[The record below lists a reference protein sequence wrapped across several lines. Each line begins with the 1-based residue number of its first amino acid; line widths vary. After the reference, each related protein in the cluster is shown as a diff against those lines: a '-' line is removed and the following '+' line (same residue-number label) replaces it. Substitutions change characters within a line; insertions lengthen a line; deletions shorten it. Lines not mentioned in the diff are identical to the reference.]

1 MLKWVIIV
9 LAILGIG
16 FAVIQ
21 SLKASAPPPNVP
33 LKNKPPRN
41 PYEKGIAGA
50 GLVEPESENVVIG
63 VSDPGLV
70 MKVNVVPGQ
79 KVKKGDALFNLDTRS
94 FEADLTTAK
103 AQVAQFQAALDL
115 VVAYRRKE
123 EEPGLRAKVAETGAA
138 VIQAQH
144 DTLSAQAD
152 VLVDEANLKDHQD
165 RVIQFEYTV
174 QHAAT
179 TKFDLDRARYQV
191 MAGEAKLTSSRSL
204 VESRKAAEKV
214 AESKVAEAKAD
225 LDLYLAGQWA
235 PNVAK
240 AKADLEQAKA
250 QVSKLEIEIERRTVR
265 APRDG
270 VVNSCYLKEGE
281 YATASRDEAEKAS
294 IVLGSAGPLHI
305 RVDIDEFDAPRF
317 RPGLAATAYLKG
329 SNDPIPIEYVRLEP
343 FITPKRS
350 LTNSQTELVD
360 TRVLQA
366 IYRIKAESNVYVGQQ
381 VDVFIDTTTT
391 EK

>member
-1 MLKWVIIV
+1 MLKWIILV
-9 LAILGIG
+9 LALLGAG
-16 FAVIQ
+16 FAIVQ
-21 SLKASAPPPNVP
+21 SVKATAQPPSIP
-33 LKNKPPRN
+33 LKNKPPRM

-50 GLVEPESENVVIG
+50 GIVEPESENVVIG

-70 MKVNVVPGQ
+70 MKVSVVAGQ
-79 KVKKGDALFNLDTRS
+79 TVKKGDPLFSLDTRS
-94 FEADLTTAK
+94 LEGDLKTAK
-103 AQVAQFQAALDL
+103 AQVLQVQAALDL
-115 VVAYRRKE
+115 VAAYRRKE
-123 EEPGLRAKVAETGAA
+123 EEPGLRAKLSEAEAA
-138 VIQAQH
+138 VVQAQH
-144 DTLSAQAD
+144 DTASAQAA
-152 VLVDEANLKDHQD
+152 VPVDEANLKDYQD
-165 RVIQFEYTV
+165 RVAQFEYTV
-174 QHAAT
+174 AHNST
-179 TKFDLDRARYQV
+179 TRFELDRARYQV
-191 MAGEAKLTSSRSL
+191 QALEAKLNSSRTL
-204 VESRKAAEKV
+204 VESRRAAEKV
-214 AESKVAEAKAD
+214 AQSKVAEAKAE

-250 QVSKLEIEIERRTVR
+250 QVAKLEIEIDRRTVR
-265 APRDG
+265 APRDAI
-270 VVNSCYLKEGE
+270 VNSCYLKEGE
-281 YATASRDEAEKAS
+281 YAVASRDQAEKAS

-366 IYRIKAESNVYVGQQ
+366 LYRIKTDTNVYVGQQ
-381 VDVFIDTTTT
+381 VDVFIDTGSA